1 MNNNSRDLLRLK
13 TQRMGEIFYKRRRHI
28 LFELALFGSWGESN
42 HTIESQSDVPHHG
55 NINTK
60 GREITL
66 YWIYSFIHFLLHRE
80 ENWDVSCRITS

>member
-28 LFELALFGSWGESN
+28 LFELALFESWGESN